1 MTSAHARPR
10 PRADGRRA
18 ARLRLLVIAL
28 APVAVLAPLAAFAS
42 GVTHHTVTV
51 SHGSH
56 KSTTRNAGS
65 GNTGSGKAVPAVAA
79 SRLMWSKSFNPALA
93 LLSNYTKSGS
103 TTAGF
108 LALPLSYHTLASQE
122 ATATATFRTRWVDV
136 KALLDGPNISQQ
148 GLSIQP
154 SQFKLQIM
162 HGATPASHRGNCHLQ
177 GATGHELAFGP
188 SVDVAD
194 GRWHTITC
202 VKFPDTRHGTEVLV
216 IVDGVAGKPGWSSSP
231 IGNIEPTGMLRL
243 GGRSTLASSDSLD
256 GWISSLQFWLAG

>member
-10 PRADGRRA
+10 SKAGRPRSF
-18 ARLRLLVIAL
+18 RLRMLVIAL
-28 APVAVLAPLAAFAS
+28 APVAALAPLVAFAAS
-42 GVTHHTVTV
+42 PTHHT
-51 SHGSH
+51 SHASH
-56 KSTTRNAGS
+56 KGTTKVPSAGAST
-65 GNTGSGKAVPAVAA
+65 KVAVNH
-79 SRLMWSKSFNPALA
+79 LMWSKGFSPALA
-93 LLSNYTKSGS
+93 LLSNYTRTRTS
-103 TTAGF
+103 TAGF
-108 LALPLSYHTLASQE
+108 LALPLSYHTLAGQQ

-162 HGATPASHRGNCHLQ
+162 HGATPASHRGNCHIQ
-177 GATGHELAFGP
+177 GTTGHELAFGP
-188 SVDVAD
+188 NIDVAD

-202 VKFPDTRHGTEVLV
+202 IKFPDTRSSTEVLV
-216 IVDGVAGKPGWSSSP
+216 IVDGVQGKPGWSSTP